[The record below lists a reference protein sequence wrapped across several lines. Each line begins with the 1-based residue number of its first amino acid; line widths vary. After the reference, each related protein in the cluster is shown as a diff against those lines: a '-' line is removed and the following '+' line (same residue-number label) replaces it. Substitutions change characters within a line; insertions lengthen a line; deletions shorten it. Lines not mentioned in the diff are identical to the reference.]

1 MIRPP
6 THLKTMSEKREWLE
20 KEISISEEMRM
31 SKAYQSLADESKI
44 ILMLMLEKSLEDC
57 HD

>member
-1 MIRPP
+1 
-6 THLKTMSEKREWLE
+6 MSEKREWLE